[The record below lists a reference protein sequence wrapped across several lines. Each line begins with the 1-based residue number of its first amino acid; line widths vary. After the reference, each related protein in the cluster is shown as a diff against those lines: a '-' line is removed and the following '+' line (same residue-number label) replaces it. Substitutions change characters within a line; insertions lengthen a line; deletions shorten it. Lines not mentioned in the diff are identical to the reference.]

1 MDISCAFTTSLD
13 SPEYAAVA
21 EELGYK
27 RAWFYDGPP
36 VAPDVW
42 MMLALAAKATSRIGL
57 GPGILNPAFRHP
69 MVNAAG
75 TAVLTTLAPGRVAV
89 GLGPGFAPRIHGQ
102 RPCSW
107 SYVEEYVSAFR
118 GLLRGEAVLWEGA
131 KIRMLHAEGQGPPRP
146 IDVPVVIAAMGP
158 KGDAVARRHGDG
170 LFTIAAVPPFAKDY
184 EWVAVLC
191 HGTVLDPDEDL
202 QSDRV
207 RAAAGPGTMTL
218 AYHAAYRFGEAAL
231 SQLPG
236 GDAWL
241 AVIERHPDDER
252 HLAVHEQ
259 HFTGLN
265 EADQVAWQAGAASM
279 AEHVTITGR
288 PEQIGERLDQLAEQG
303 VTEVVY
309 QPAGPDIP
317 GELERFLLAA
327 RDRAAGTPQTA
338 SV

>member
-1 MDISCAFTTSLD
+1 MDISCAFTTSLA
-13 SPEYAAVA
+13 SPQHAAVA

-36 VAPDVW
+36 FSPDVW
-42 MMLALAAKATSRIGL
+42 MMLALAAEATSRIGL

-75 TAVLTTLAPGRVAV
+75 TAGLAALAPGRVVV
-89 GLGPGFAPRIHGQ
+89 GFGPGFVPRVHGQ
-102 RPCSW
+102 RPVAW
-107 SYVEEYVSAFR
+107 TYVEEYVNAFR
-118 GLLRGEAVLWEGA
+118 GLLQGKAVLWEGA
-131 KIRMLHAEGQGPPRP
+131 KIRMLHAEGQAPPRP

-158 KGDAVARRHGDG
+158 KGDAVARRVGDG
-170 LFTIAAVPPFAKDY
+170 LFAIAFVPPFAKDY
-184 EWVAVLC
+184 ESVAMLC
-191 HGTVLDPDEDL
+191 HGTVLDPDEDI

-207 RAAAGPGTMTL
+207 RAAAGPGTMVL
-218 AYHAAYRFGEAAL
+218 GYHAAYRTPEVL
-231 SQLPG
+231 SELPG

-241 AVIERHPDDER
+241 AVVERHPDDER
-252 HLAVHEQ
+252 HLAVHHQ

-265 EADQVAWQAGAASM
+265 EADEAAWQAGAASM
-279 AEHVTITGR
+279 VEHMTITG
-288 PEQIGERLDQLAEQG
+288 PPSQIRARVDELAEQG

-327 RDRAAGTPQTA
+327 TG
-338 SV
+338 